1 MTKEFTP
8 PMGPVRWHIVAIAP
22 DRGWLNV
29 DLTKGSPEFT
39 VVAQTWFEARRKAI
53 VLLAQH
59 GVLTDDPVLEMEEG

>member
-8 PMGPVRWHIVAIAP
+8 PSGSVTWHILATAKEGGKNLQMLA
-22 DRGWLNV
+22 RKH
-29 DLTKGSPEFT
+29 DLT
-39 VVAQTWFEARRKAI
+39 VQAQTWFEARRKAI

>member
-8 PMGPVRWHIVAIAP
+8 PMGPVIWYVVGIASN
-22 DRGWLNV
+22 RGLSLSTIASHV
-29 DLTKGSPEFT
+29 DWSVK
-39 VVAQTWFEARRKAI
+39 AQTWFEARRKAI